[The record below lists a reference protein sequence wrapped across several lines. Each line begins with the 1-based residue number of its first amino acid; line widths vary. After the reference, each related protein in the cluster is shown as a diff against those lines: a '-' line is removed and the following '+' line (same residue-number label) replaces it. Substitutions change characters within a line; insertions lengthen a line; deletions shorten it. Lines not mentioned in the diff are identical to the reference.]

1 MQSAFSYAELEKL
14 LGRHGFQIYDWLAP
28 CNIQTRI
35 IDKSWRSFLHGCM
48 KSSLLKSSSMPSRTT
63 G

>member
-1 MQSAFSYAELEKL
+1 MQSAFSYAEREKL

-35 IDKSWRSFLHGCM
+35 IDRSWRSFLHGCIDNII
-48 KSSLLKSSSMPSRTT
+48 S
-63 G
+63 

>member
-48 KSSLLKSSSMPSRTT
+48 PV
-63 G
+63 